1 MEALGR
7 EFNVVPVGDGTWVS
21 LKQADAVSFLGYLA
35 STGDTFTLQEAKDA
49 SGTGAQNLA
58 CIANYYT
65 SKGDGSGVWA
75 KNTQAKAATVVTTSA
90 AAQSAVVFSVSC
102 DSLSDT
108 YQYVKVTSTG
118 AATVTA
124 ILHDLKIQRTPANLT
139 AVGV

>member
-21 LKQADAVSFLGYLA
+21 LKDAEAVSFLGYLA

-49 SGTGAQNLA
+49 AGTGAQNLA
-58 CIANYYT
+58 CVAQFYT
-65 SKGDGSGVWA
+65 SVGNGSGVWT
-75 KNTQAKAATVVTTSA
+75 KNTQAKAATVVTTAA
-90 AAQSAVVFSVSC
+90 AAQSAVVFDV
-102 DSLSDT
+102 DSDQLSDL

-118 AATVTA
+118 AATVCA
-124 ILHDLKIQRTPANLT
+124 ILHDLKIQRTPANLV